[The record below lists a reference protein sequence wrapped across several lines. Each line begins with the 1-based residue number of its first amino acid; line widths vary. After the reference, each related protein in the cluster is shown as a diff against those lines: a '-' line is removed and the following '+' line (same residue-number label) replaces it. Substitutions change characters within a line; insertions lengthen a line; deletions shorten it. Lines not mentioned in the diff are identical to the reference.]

1 MMLKRRQLRAVAG
14 VICLAGVPAG
24 MQAQAPA
31 AQPCRV
37 QIVSVGDTGR
47 SVQAGGQ
54 TSYYAGGG
62 VRLKCLGQNVTMASD
77 SVVAYGS
84 GDVEFIGRM
93 RYRDS
98 TLSVDADRVTYR
110 KADERWEARG

>member
-1 MMLKRRQLRAVAG
+1 MIRRLALVAALG
-14 VICLAGVPAG
+14 ALPAAAA
-24 MQAQAPA
+24 AQAPA

-47 SVQAGGQ
+47 RVESGGQ

-62 VRLKCLGQNVTMASD
+62 VRLRCLGQNVTMESD
-77 SVVAYGS
+77 SVVAYAS
-84 GDVEFIGRM
+84 GDVEFIGHM

-98 TLSVDADRVTYR
+98 TMSVDADRVVHV
-110 KADERWEARG
+110 A